1 MPSNSAIISKWL
13 DRWSGLIYLMW
24 LLGLGF
30 GEDWTRENIH
40 AKLFSRKDGERKGLF
55 SSILSKGRVKVNEK
69 YRKKID

>member
-1 MPSNSAIISKWL
+1 
-13 DRWSGLIYLMW
+13 MW